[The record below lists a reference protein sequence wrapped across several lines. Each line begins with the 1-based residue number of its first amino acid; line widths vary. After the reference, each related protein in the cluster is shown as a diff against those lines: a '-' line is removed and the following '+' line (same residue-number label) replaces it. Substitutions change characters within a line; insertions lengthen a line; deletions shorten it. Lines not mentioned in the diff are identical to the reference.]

1 MIRRVYH
8 PVKCNPRDPGVSEG
22 EVVVVM
28 WSVSFRVKWW
38 WMLRT
43 RRGLAS
49 WGMDTYPPGARYHR
63 GVGDPVG
70 PVTEVAAMVG
80 RMEAASVIPTG
91 GGAVIII
98 VISIF
103 VGVICGITA
112 AEMRRNMFGWTIIG
126 VAGSLLVISAVRA
139 VLWSV

>member
-1 MIRRVYH
+1 MTHGSVRRAIKTMIRRVYH

-49 WGMDTYPPGARYHR
+49 WGMDTYPPVR
-63 GVGDPVG
+63 G
-70 PVTEVAAMVG
+70 
-80 RMEAASVIPTG
+80 ITG
-91 GGAVIII
+91 G
-98 VISIF
+98 
-103 VGVICGITA
+103 
-112 AEMRRNMFGWTIIG
+112 
-126 VAGSLLVISAVRA
+126 
-139 VLWSV
+139 